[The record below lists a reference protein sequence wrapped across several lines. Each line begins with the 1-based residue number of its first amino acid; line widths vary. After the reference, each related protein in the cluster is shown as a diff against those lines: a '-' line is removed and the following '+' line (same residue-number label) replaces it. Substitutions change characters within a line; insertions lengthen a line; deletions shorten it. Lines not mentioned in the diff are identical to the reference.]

1 MGPPSTPG
9 ILVTRDAGFC
19 EDRPTGQSWRRQ
31 PMASWL
37 VPAFSCIYWDH
48 ARSPKKLP
56 LAEREYPHLPHL
68 LIINTV
74 RKVRLHHDT
83 RFRLIAVRHCFP
95 FSVILSVSR
104 LLIPCDTPPSSI
116 DRRKPCHLSLRLK
129 TLVGVLLF
137 FWTPPTRSAP
147 PFPQRGCSNSSRST
161 LLHS

>member
-37 VPAFSCIYWDH
+37 GPAFP
-48 ARSPKKLP
+48 AFTGTTRSPKKLP

-83 RFRLIAVRHCFP
+83 RFRLIAVRHFFP
-95 FSVILSVSR
+95 FSVILSISR
-104 LLIPCDTPPSSI
+104 LLILARVI
-116 DRRKPCHLSLRLK
+116 HRQARL
-129 TLVGVLLF
+129 TDGNPATF
-137 FWTPPTRSAP
+137 R
-147 PFPQRGCSNSSRST
+147 
-161 LLHS
+161 